1 MSFRILCGSE
11 VTGDGPLDEVK
22 SIHVLAEA
30 SEARRYSE
38 QQGLRCVKIRE
49 SLYTGL
55 AVSSVL
61 F

>member
-1 MSFRILCGSE
+1 M
-11 VTGDGPLDEVK
+11 TGDGPLDEVK

-61 F
+61 L